1 VTSLIL
7 STASRLLLPL
17 FLLFSI
23 FILLRGHNEPGGG
36 FVGGLIAAAAFALH
50 AIAYDV
56 EKTRTLLAIN
66 PRSFIV
72 LGLLLAMSSAMISLF
87 IGEPFFTG
95 QWVKISFWPIGE
107 LDLGTPLFFDIGVY
121 LTVIGV
127 TLTIILSLAE
137 E

>member
-1 VTSLIL
+1 MTSLIL

-17 FLLFSI
+17 FLAFSI

-66 PRSFIV
+66 PRGLIV
-72 LGLLLAMSSAMISLF
+72 LGLFLALSSGMISLF
-87 IGEPFFTG
+87 IGEPFLTG
-95 QWVKISFWPIGE
+95 QWVKISFWPIGQ
-107 LDLGTPLFFDIGVY
+107 LDLGTPLFFDVGVY
-121 LTVIGV
+121 LTVIGI

>member
-1 VTSLIL
+1 MTSLIL

-36 FVGGLIAAAAFALH
+36 FVGGLIAAAAFALQ